1 MIDKYIIKFLS
12 SIDNFCA
19 AIAKM
24 LESKPKKNEKKE
36 SVMTVIVTVIVK
48 QNFIY
53 IIMMVMF
60 VFVMPVLVK
69 NYATI

>member
-1 MIDKYIIKFLS
+1 LS
-12 SIDNFCA
+12 
-19 AIAKM
+19 
-24 LESKPKKNEKKE
+24 LKKNEKKE
-36 SVMTVIVTVIVK
+36 SVKTVIVTVIVK